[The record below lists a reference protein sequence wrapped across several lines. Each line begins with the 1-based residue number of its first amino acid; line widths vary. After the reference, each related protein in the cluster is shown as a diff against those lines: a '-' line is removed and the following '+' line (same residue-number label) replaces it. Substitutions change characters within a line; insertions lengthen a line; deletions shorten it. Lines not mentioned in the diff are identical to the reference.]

1 VSEASIIAGAER
13 YYTAKLREHG
23 ATPRGVD
30 WNDERTQQVRF
41 DLLLDLV
48 GDADEPLSLNDYG
61 CGYGALLDSLVSRY
75 ADFRYVGYD
84 ISDAMV
90 AEARTRYADEHRA
103 RFTSDSAELD
113 RADFTLASG
122 VFNVKLDTEED
133 AWCTYVL
140 ETIGELAR
148 LSSRGIA
155 FNALTS
161 HADPERRRR
170 DLFYADPAAVL
181 DHCLRTLS
189 RDVTLRHDYELYEF
203 TVLVR
208 LDARPP
214 VERGQ
219 G

>member
-41 DLLLDLV
+41 DLLLELV
-48 GDADEPLSLNDYG
+48 GDAEEPFSLNDYG
-61 CGYGALLDSLVSRY
+61 CGYGALLDSLASRY
-75 ADFRYVGYD
+75 ADFSYVGCD
-84 ISDAMV
+84 ISEAMV

-122 VFNVKLDTEED
+122 LFNVKLDTEEG
-133 AWCTYVL
+133 AWRTYVH

-214 VERGQ
+214 VKRGQ